1 VESEI
6 LDGMVLA
13 IEPGCYW
20 PEGGGLRVED
30 NFHVTAAGPRKLSP
44 FPDGIVRV

>member
-1 VESEI
+1 
-6 LDGMVLA
+6 MVLA

-30 NFHVTAAGPRKLSP
+30 NFLITADGAEKLSP
-44 FPDGIVRV
+44 FPDGVVRCGT